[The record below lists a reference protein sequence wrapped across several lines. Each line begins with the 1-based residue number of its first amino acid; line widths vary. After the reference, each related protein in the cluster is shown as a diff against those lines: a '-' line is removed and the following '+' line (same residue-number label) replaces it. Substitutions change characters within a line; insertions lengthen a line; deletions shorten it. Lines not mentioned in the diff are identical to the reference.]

1 MRTRGFTLIEVLV
14 ATAIAALLM
23 VSLMRS
29 FSLGL
34 RMVGRAGDSL
44 DAVLVAESTLA
55 MVGRAIPLAPGE
67 RADRVGPYVR
77 RLRISR
83 IVTPAETPGAPGIS
97 PGVSPGV
104 SVGVSPGYGLTAY
117 QVSVAVAWRH
127 GLHERAVRLD
137 TVRLAGGAAP

>member
-97 PGVSPGV
+97 PGVS
-104 SVGVSPGYGLTAY
+104 VGVSPGYGLTAY